1 MKKINEEFLHFLW
14 KNQQLTGVTFYTDGN
29 FKLNVI
35 DPGIHNHNSG
45 PDFFNAKI
53 ELDDTIWAGNIELHI
68 NASDWIKH
76 GHPTDKSYD

>member
-76 GHPTDKSYD
+76 LLKSKIM